1 MAKTAWTWMIYVAT
15 HNNVAGWGEK
25 SIENIKAADLGD
37 DVQVVIQQ
45 TTPTGTTRMQI
56 KNGET
61 ESTDMGEDVDSGDA
75 GTLVDFAKWGKEVAP
90 AKRYALVL
98 WSHGSGWEPS
108 EIQGIKLERS
118 VSQPFTVEEYT
129 ERGADSSRWHV
140 FFAPSMAEIVGQDD
154 EFERDIAFDN
164 GTGHSLDTVELG
176 KALDDIK
183 TELGRPVDLLGMNA
197 CLMATVEVVY
207 QVRNAARVY
216 VASEEL
222 MPAESW
228 PYKEILT
235 QLGKKP
241 RMRTKSLG
249 KLIVNEYTD
258 FFSDD
263 SFDLTE
269 RGIDGSTLTAVNVD
283 GVEDLAEAV
292 KKLAKQLSEEMDSQ
306 FGVIW
311 NAQRATV
318 QFQNNHQSY
327 HLYDLGMFCTHL
339 TNDAQ
344 VSDTVKAAAEGVI
357 AILSDDDFIL
367 AEAHTSE
374 KDDGIMGLTTYLM
387 QPVGGNEISQF
398 YGQTA
403 YAQDVGWEDFL
414 WDYFDAAA
422 DAD

>member
-25 SIENIKAADLGD
+25 SIESIKAATLGD
-37 DVQVVIQQ
+37 QVQVVIQQ
-45 TTPTGTTRMQI
+45 TTPKGTNRMHL
-56 KNGET
+56 KEGHLETMELGE
-61 ESTDMGEDVDSGDA
+61 GVDSGDA
-75 GTLVDFAKWGKEVAP
+75 GTLVDFAKWGQAIAP
-90 AKRYALVL
+90 SKRYALVL

-118 VSQPFTVEEYT
+118 VSQPFTLDEFT

-140 FFAPSMAEIVGQDD
+140 FFTPSMAQIVGQDD
-154 EFERDIAFDN
+154 KFERDIAFDN

-183 TELGRPVDLLGMNA
+183 KELGQPVDLLGMNA

-207 QVRNAARVY
+207 EVRNAAKVY

-228 PYKEILT
+228 PYQEILT
-235 QLGKKP
+235 KLGAKP
-241 RMRTKSLG
+241 KMNEVSLG
-249 KLIVNEYTD
+249 KLIVERYTA
-258 FFSDD
+258 FFADKSLED
-263 SFDLTE
+263 
-269 RGIDGSTLTAVNVD
+269 RGMNGSTLTAVKVGVVD
-283 GVEDLAEAV
+283 ELATAV
-292 KKLAKQLSEEMDSQ
+292 KKLANLLSAQMETQ
-306 FGVIW
+306 FRSVW
-311 NAQRATV
+311 KAQHSTV
-318 QFQNNHQSY
+318 QFQNDHQSY
-327 HLYDLGMFCTHL
+327 HLYDLGMFCNNL
-339 TNDAQ
+339 ADADE
-344 VSDTVKAAAEGVI
+344 VSKTVKSAAKAVI
-357 AILSDDDFIL
+357 KILSSKRFIL
-367 AEAHTSE
+367 AEAHTSD

-403 YAQDVGWEDFL
+403 YAQATGWEDFL
-414 WDYFDAAA
+414 WDYFDAVA

>member
-1 MAKTAWTWMIYVAT
+1 MIYVAT

-25 SIENIKAADLGD
+25 SIENIKAAALGD

-45 TTPTGTTRMQI
+45 TTPDGTTRMHI
-56 KNGET
+56 EKGHT
-61 ESTDMGEDVDSGDA
+61 ESSSLGTDIDSGDA
-75 GTLVDFAKWGKEVAP
+75 GTLVDFAKWGKEVAS

-98 WSHGSGWEPS
+98 WSHGSGWAPA

-118 VSQPFTVEEYT
+118 VSQPFSEAEYS

-140 FFAPSMAEIVGQDD
+140 FFAPSMAQIVGQDD

-183 TELGRPVDLLGMNA
+183 TELGQPVDLLGMNA

-207 QVRNAARVY
+207 QVRNAAEVY

-228 PYKEILT
+228 PYQEILT
-235 QLGKKP
+235 ELGKKP
-241 RMRTKSLG
+241 KMNGVDLG
-249 KLIVNEYTD
+249 KLIVERYAA

-263 SFDLTE
+263 SLDLTS
-269 RGIDGSTLTAVNVD
+269 RGVNGSTLTAVNI
-283 GVEDLAEAV
+283 GRVEDLATAV
-292 KKLAKQLSEEMDSQ
+292 KTLADLLMAEMKTQ
-306 FGVIW
+306 FATVW
-311 NAQRATV
+311 KAQHGTV

-327 HLYDLGMFCTHL
+327 HLYDLGMFCRKLAETKG
-339 TNDAQ
+339 
-344 VSDTVKAAAEGVI
+344 VSDTVKAAAEAVI
-357 AILSDDDFIL
+357 AILLDRDFIL
-367 AEAHTSE
+367 AEAHTSD

-387 QPVGGNEISQF
+387 QPVGGKEISQF

-403 YAQDVGWEDFL
+403 YAAATGWDMFL
-414 WDYFDAAA
+414 EDYFAAVE